1 MTTLLTRRQIEE
13 KFQLSRSAIYQMMS
27 QGRFPRPLRLGKK
40 CVRWRLQDI
49 EHYIESL
56 PVSTGE
62 ASEAE
67 GDPPKRKISRING
80 LQPSGGDFQKT
91 WMRMTISEIK
101 IQKSIL

>member
-1 MTTLLTRRQIEE
+1 MVHFCPMRNQPEGETTLLTRRQIEA

-40 CVRWRLQDI
+40 CVRWRAQDI

-62 ASEAE
+62 ASEE
-67 GDPPKRKISRING
+67 KVS
-80 LQPSGGDFQKT
+80 T
-91 WMRMTISEIK
+91 
-101 IQKSIL
+101 